1 MRKFYHVHNEM
12 KKLSRVA
19 VNFVQAIYREE
30 ERPRCERC
38 RYHRCEG
45 LAQLQP
51 RKWLSTSTESKE
63 LLPALMENMDHSLLI
78 TLERGVEQGS

>member
-1 MRKFYHVHNEM
+1 MRKFYHVHDEM
-12 KKLSRVA
+12 EKPFRVA
-19 VNFVQAIYREE
+19 VNFVQTIYREE

-38 RYHRCEG
+38 RHHRCEG

-63 LLPALMENMDHSLLI
+63 LLPALMENLDKRLPV